1 MAERSESK
9 SDRLR
14 RHLPG
19 ESDPG
24 SPLVGALLRF
34 AVEKVQERMRAAL
47 AKGRLRGP
55 RPRPPEGAPVPP
67 PDGERPSEL
76 AKRANMTKQAMNY
89 LLVQLEGLGYV
100 RRTETEDA
108 AARLVS
114 LTDRGWKVGSL
125 QRATVRAIEREWA
138 AKVGGKRFAIF
149 MEVLREIAADP

>member
-1 MAERSESK
+1 MTERSESK

-34 AVEKVQERMRAAL
+34 AVEKVQDRMLAAL
-47 AKGRLRGP
+47 AKAGFADISLAHLKVLRF
-55 RPRPPEGAPVPP
+55 PP
-67 PDGERPSEL
+67 PDDDRPGVL
-76 AKRANMTKQAMNY
+76 AARAKMTKQAMNY
-89 LLVQLEGLGYV
+89 LLVQLEELGYV

-114 LTDRGWKVGSL
+114 LTDRGWKVGAL
-125 QRATVRAIEREWA
+125 QRGTVRAIERDWA
-138 AKVGGKRFAIF
+138 AKVGEKRFAIF
-149 MEVLREIAADP
+149 MEVLREIASDP